1 MSEVARSPVTLRDV
15 AAAAGV
21 SITTASRVLGG
32 STHSVSHATAERVR
46 TAAAELRY
54 TLNASAR
61 AMRRTSEAVALI
73 ADDLTTPSM
82 GMVVAAMERQARKS
96 GAFVTVSSTRATPDR
111 QLQTVR
117 LLRGLRPK
125 ALVLTSGRLQG
136 NRLEE
141 RLLRELEAYE
151 REGGRVVIVGA
162 AEEAFDSIDLDNH
175 GAGYCVGDYI
185 AQSGHRNVVI
195 LGSEQ
200 GTANLSA
207 RVSGFVDGLTSAGVP
222 AAAVRTVSCTGDRQ
236 GGFEAAR
243 ALAGQGM
250 TAIDAVLAVNDAV
263 AVGAMS
269 ALRAAG
275 VSVPH
280 DVSVTGIDD
289 IQLAVDVT
297 PQLTTVALPL
307 TDMGATAIRMALADR
322 HEPTTLTVQGHLV
335 VRDSTMPRGTR
346 APRP

>member
-1 MSEVARSPVTLRDV
+1 MRDV

-32 STHSVSHATAERVR
+32 STHSVSKATAERVR
-46 TAAAELRY
+46 TAAADLRY

-61 AMRRTSEAVALI
+61 AMRRASEAVALV

-136 NRLEE
+136 NRLGE
-141 RLLRELEAYE
+141 RLLKELRAYE

-185 AQSGHRNVVI
+185 ARSGHRNVVV
-195 LGSEQ
+195 LGSQQ

-207 RVSGFVDGLTSAGVP
+207 RASGFVGGLTSAGVP
-222 AAAVRTVSCTGDRQ
+222 AAAIRTVNCTGDRR

-250 TAIDAVLAVNDAV
+250 TAVDAVLAVNDAV
-263 AVGAMS
+263 AIGAMS
-269 ALRAAG
+269 ALRDAG

-297 PQLTTVALPL
+297 PQLTTFALPL
-307 TDMGATAIRMALADR
+307 TDMGATAIQLALADR

-335 VRDSTMPRGTR
+335 IRGSTMPRGRR
-346 APRP
+346 APCP

>member
-1 MSEVARSPVTLRDV
+1 MPEGARSPVTLRDV

-32 STHSVSHATAERVR
+32 STHSVSPATAERVR
-46 TAAAELRY
+46 TAAADLRY

-82 GMVVAAMERQARKS
+82 GMVVSAMERQARKS

-117 LLRGLRPK
+117 LLRGVRPK
-125 ALVLTSGRLQG
+125 ALVLTSGRLKGHQ
-136 NRLEE
+136 LED
-141 RLLRELEAYE
+141 RLLRELRAYE
-151 REGGRVVIVGA
+151 REGGRVVVVGA
-162 AEEAFDSIDLDNH
+162 AVEEFDSIDLDNH

-185 AQSGHRNVVI
+185 GQAGHREVVI

-207 RVSGFVDGLTSAGVP
+207 RATGFIDGLTGAGVP
-222 AAAVRTVSCTGDRQ
+222 ASAIRTVSCTGDRR
-236 GGFEAAR
+236 GGFEAAGE
-243 ALAGQGM
+243 LADQGM

-263 AVGAMS
+263 AIGAMS

-275 VSVPH
+275 VGVPH

-307 TDMGATAIRMALADR
+307 TDVGTTAIRMALADR

-335 VRDSTMPRGTR
+335 VRDSTRPRGTR
-346 APRP
+346 T

>member
-1 MSEVARSPVTLRDV
+1 MARSPVTLRDV

-21 SITTASRVLGG
+21 SVTTASRVLGG
-32 STHSVSHATAERVR
+32 STHAVSSATAERVH
-46 TAAAELRY
+46 TAAADLRY

-61 AMRRTSEAVALI
+61 AMRRISESVALI

-82 GMVVAAMERQARKS
+82 AMVVAAMERQARKA

-111 QLQTVR
+111 QLRTVR

-125 ALVLTSGRLQG
+125 ALVLTSGRLLG

-141 RLLRELEAYE
+141 QLLRDLRAYE

-162 AEEAFDSIDLDNH
+162 AEEEFDSIDLDNH
-175 GAGYCVGDYI
+175 GAGYCVGNYI
-185 AQSGHRNVVI
+185 AQSGHCNVVI

-200 GTANLSA
+200 GTANFSA
-207 RVSGFVDGLTSAGVP
+207 RVSGFVDGLTSMGVP
-222 AAAVRTVSCTGDRQ
+222 ASAIRTVSCTGDRR

-243 ALAGQGM
+243 GLADQG
-250 TAIDAVLAVNDAV
+250 TAAIDAVLAVNDAV
-263 AVGAMS
+263 AIGAMS
-269 ALRAAG
+269 AFRAAG
-275 VSVPH
+275 VKVPH

-322 HEPTTLTVQGHLV
+322 QEPTTLMVQGHLA
-335 VRDSTMPRGTR
+335 VRDSTMPKSTR
-346 APRP
+346 APCP